1 LSSVVSVHHQGR
13 GRRCDVTPSQ
23 RNWTIRIGLF
33 VIIAIIV
40 IIATSH

>member
-1 LSSVVSVHHQGR
+1 
-13 GRRCDVTPSQ
+13 VTPSQ

-33 VIIAIIV
+33 VVIAVIL